1 MEYLEKLKFIAY
13 TILAWVLAVVSNIKD
28 VIIVLGI
35 IFIINIVAGV
45 STALNKKKET
55 FSIWKFFEAFE
66 LLMFYLSIVAFL
78 SVTGRCFNDRLI
90 SEEAVKW
97 LTYIVSWGYLINIFK
112 NAKILFPNQKTLEII
127 YLFLSTE
134 ILIMIKNKLGV
145 NKDANNR

>member
-66 LLMFYLSIVAFL
+66 LLMFYLY
-78 SVTGRCFNDRLI
+78 RLP
-90 SEEAVKW
+90 
-97 LTYIVSWGYLINIFK
+97 VSLGLKSPSDKSF
-112 NAKILFPNQKTLEII
+112 EM
-127 YLFLSTE
+127 LFL
-134 ILIMIKNKLGV
+134 
-145 NKDANNR
+145 